1 MDDPNPNL
9 SLSPSLSRST
19 DHLSQINHDIEPNYV
34 PSNIQV
40 YVPKPNG
47 DKIVA
52 PITEMTQR
60 LKQQQEQRKFGQDE
74 VTIIVTGLPQSS
86 ETVKRATRKL
96 VQAYMQRYNLQQQ
109 QQQAQKYSRDSDED
123 KKRSSSEEDYSEL
136 AKNANTNTGD
146 IIVSG
151 EEGKLDMRPH
161 TNPSASLSLSPF
173 AWSGDRLGLSAE
185 HLQAFRHVGH

>member
-1 MDDPNPNL
+1 MMI
-9 SLSPSLSRST
+9 T
-19 DHLSQINHDIEPNYV
+19 FCFADHLSQINHNIEPNYV

-52 PITEMTQR
+52 PINEMTQR
-60 LKQQQEQRKFGQDE
+60 LKQQQNFGQDE
-74 VTIIVTGLPQSS
+74 VTIIVTGLPQTS
-86 ETVKRATRKL
+86 ETVKKATRKL

-109 QQQAQKYSRDSDED
+109 QQQGQKYSRDSDED

-151 EEGKLDMRPH
+151 SATGQDLVCRNTH
-161 TNPSASLSLSPF
+161 SPSVVPCSSA
-173 AWSGDRLGLSAE
+173 GYRLGLQPE
-185 HLQAFRHVGH
+185 HLQALRHAGH